1 LLGLAAGEGLA
12 IATREHGFSEA
23 RWSAEAKRIE
33 HLPTGA
39 DTAMTLAVAE
49 SLLERGGHD
58 SNDQLKRYL
67 TWTQQPAAQSR
78 VPPELKRVLAV
89 WQWSRKPNP
98 GSHDPK
104 NLDPHPLARTL
115 AVVLWAKGDVDR
127 GADVAVEVARTTLQ
141 SPLVLDAARLWAA
154 TLAAAFKGDAKTDLL
169 ALKAAQGALRQRQL
183 KPQITALLAG
193 DWRRTEPLDGA
204 LSLLAN
210 ALDIFRATSSFESAI
225 REGVRGGSTCAAL
238 VGSLAG
244 AYYGSLAIPVEWRRA
259 VPDSARLA
267 QLLSRLAV

>member
-1 LLGLAAGEGLA
+1 LFGLAVGEGLA
-12 IATREHGFSEA
+12 IASREQTFSDA

-33 HLPTGA
+33 HLPAGA

-58 SNDQLKRYL
+58 TNDQLKRYVS
-67 TWTQQPAAQSR
+67 WTQQPAAQSR

-115 AVVLWAKGDVDR
+115 AAVLWTKGDVDR
-127 GADVAVEVARTTLQ
+127 AADAAFEIARTTLQ

-154 TLAAAFKGDAKTDLL
+154 TLASALKGDAKTDLL
-169 ALKAAQGALRQRQL
+169 ALKAAQAALRQRQV
-183 KPQITALLAG
+183 KPQIAALLAG
-193 DWRRTEPLDGA
+193 DWRRTEPIDGA
-204 LSLLAN
+204 PSLLAN
-210 ALDIFRATSSFESAI
+210 VLDIFRATNSFESAI
-225 REGVRGGSTCAAL
+225 REAVRGGSTFAAL

-244 AYYGSLAIPVEWRRA
+244 AYYGSQAIPLEWRRA

-267 QLLSRLAV
+267 QLVSRFAT